1 MINKPKGYDEI
12 EENEVVEGVR
22 VKIGPQPVQIK
33 EVIDNADKQYLEI
46 HFDFC
51 QGEYKNYV
59 ASLKENTGAE
69 NWPNI
74 GIYRASYKETATKFF
89 KAFITAVQKSNN
101 GYVWNW
107 NEQTLKGKYFVANMG
122 EEEYEKDGEIKVTV
136 KIREP
141 RSIEAWQKGEIKTPE
156 LKKLKKKPEDNN
168 NSNDPFANLFIDGA
182 KPVSDDDLDVF

>member
-12 EENEVVEGVR
+12 EENEVVEGLR
-22 VKIGPQPVQIK
+22 VKIGPHPVQIK

-59 ASLKENTGAE
+59 ANLKENTGADK
-69 NWPNI
+69 WPNI

-122 EEEYEKDGEIKVTV
+122 EEEYYDQNDELKVTV

-141 RSIEAWQKGEIKTPE
+141 RSIEAWQKGEIKIPE
-156 LKKLKKKPEDNN
+156 LKKVKPKPTG
-168 NSNDPFANLFIDGA
+168 SDPFANLFDEGA
-182 KPVSDDDLDVF
+182 KPSDDDLVF